1 MNTTQATDAEQLAFQ
16 NVLKIKT
23 KLDDHS
29 YVVKKHETDL
39 AAIETRLAKATDA
52 ETDASIELEAA
63 LKKLFDHI
71 PENDE
76 FEKCRLYNYNG
87 EMYWVTT
94 DEDDQVT
101 IEQYEVTEIKWLI
114 KNI

>member
-1 MNTTQATDAEQLAFQ
+1 M
-16 NVLKIKT
+16 
-23 KLDDHS
+23 
-29 YVVKKHETDL
+29 
-39 AAIETRLAKATDA
+39 
-52 ETDASIELEAA
+52 ELEAA

-76 FEKCRLYNYNG
+76 FEKYRLYNYNG

-101 IEQYEVTEIKWLI
+101 IEQYEVTEIK
-114 KNI
+114 